1 MKYMIASDIHGS
13 AYYCEKMVNAMEN
26 EKAERLI
33 LLGDI
38 LYHGPRN
45 DLPRDYAPKKVLA
58 MSNLSAI
65 IYQVA
70 PKRV

>member
-33 LLGDI
+33 LL
-38 LYHGPRN
+38 
-45 DLPRDYAPKKVLA
+45 
-58 MSNLSAI
+58 
-65 IYQVA
+65 
-70 PKRV
+70 